1 MFYFDLDELADTCSG
16 CSQIPYDEIPLHI
29 TVLLE
34 LILEEI
40 IICVADYIF
49 EKVLLLDFHRLQM
62 QLFFCVWQPAVRIR
76 GSHRRRKAWIR
87 PKIRMET
94 IPMK

>member
-62 QLFFCVWQPAVRIR
+62 QLFFAEISEVLVA
-76 GSHRRRKAWIR
+76 
-87 PKIRMET
+87 
-94 IPMK
+94 